1 MRHLCRFNW
10 LHLLSSW
17 SLFNQCYISCIINII
32 FLFCL
37 FVIILDHCDVLAL
50 LAKLCFSSE
59 RVFHGFGD
67 KAAPLCLRF
76 TLSVRFP
83 PDIHPLV
90 SLASKLTNMLS
101 LVFVALS
108 QIYARFV
115 SWSVSLGNRQ
125 TGTDPCGISV
135 FPIAPPYGLVVCAW
149 LYFVEFLFC
158 AISYLTLSVMSGFV
172 SLVNFLFC
180 AVFAEIT
187 IRQFCSVG
195 APMRGMCGL
204 W

>member
-1 MRHLCRFNW
+1 MYFYCWQNCVLVLSVCSMASVIKRRLCAFN
-10 LHLLSSW
+10 LLYLSVFLQISTLW
-17 SLFNQCYISCIINII
+17 SLFPQSWQIC
-32 FLFCL
+32 
-37 FVIILDHCDVLAL
+37 
-50 LAKLCFSSE
+50 
-59 RVFHGFGD
+59 
-67 KAAPLCLRF
+67 
-76 TLSVRFP
+76 
-83 PDIHPLV
+83 
-90 SLASKLTNMLS
+90 S

-158 AISYLTLSVMSGFV
+158 AISYLTLSLMSGFV

-180 AVFAEIT
+180 AVFAKIT

-195 APMRGMCGL
+195 SPMRGMCGL

>member
-1 MRHLCRFNW
+1 MWKPLAHNLLIMRHLCRFNW

-17 SLFNQCYISCIINII
+17 NLFNQCYISCII

-50 LAKLCFSSE
+50 LAKRCLSSE
-59 RVFHGFGD
+59 RAFHGFGD
-67 KAAPLCLRF
+67 KAAPLCLQF
-76 TLSVRFP
+76 TLSVCFP
-83 PDIHPLV
+83 LYIYPLD
-90 SLASKLTNMLS
+90 SLASMLTNMLY

-135 FPIAPPYGLVVCAW
+135 FW
-149 LYFVEFLFC
+149 LPLHMASLCVLGHISWNFCFVQFH
-158 AISYLTLSVMSGFV
+158 IWLS
-172 SLVNFLFC
+172 L
-180 AVFAEIT
+180 
-187 IRQFCSVG
+187 
-195 APMRGMCGL
+195 
-204 W
+204 